1 MALDLKKLDG
11 IGWQENGQAVL
22 SGMALAMLRRLDR
35 LFLLWAGECGA
46 EEYRFPT
53 FIEAGQLHKL
63 DYFRSFPHLVT
74 FPVALDT
81 SPEHLKE
88 FSRSAVIDEA
98 GVVQLG
104 KCAPVREVLTP
115 AACYHFYVLFQ
126 GTELKTARNLTT
138 VATCFRREAYYRP
151 LERQWNFTMREIVR
165 IGAAEEVKDFLA
177 DYRARIE
184 RFLSDIGLPVAWEN
198 ATDPFF
204 DPSRNPKFLA
214 QKLEP
219 VKTEMV
225 FGGALAIGSI
235 NFHRNFFGETFDMR
249 RNGEAAFSGC
259 VAFGVE
265 RWLYAFLSRFGP
277 DERSWPSVL
286 RSHGSAGD
294 LANDK

>member
-35 LFLLWAGECGA
+35 LFLRWAGECGA

-126 GTELKTARNLTT
+126 GASLESSLYLTT

-151 LERQWNFTMREIVR
+151 LERQWNFTMREIVC
-165 IGAAEEVKDFLA
+165 IGTAEEVKEFLA
-177 DYRARIE
+177 SHRARLE
-184 RFLSDIGLPVAWEN
+184 RFFSEIDLPIAWEN

-204 DPSRNPKFLA
+204 DPSRNPKFIA
-214 QKLEP
+214 QKLDP
-219 VKTEMV
+219 VKTEIV
-225 FGGALAIGSI
+225 FGGELAIGSI
-235 NFHRNFFGETFDMR
+235 NFHRNFFGETFGIR
-249 RNGEAAFSGC
+249 REGEAAFSGC

-265 RWLYAFLSRFGP
+265 RWLFALLSRFGP
-277 DERSWPSVL
+277 DNLRVL
-286 RSHGSAGD
+286 ES
-294 LANDK
+294 LW

>member
-98 GVVQLG
+98 GVVQLC
-104 KCAPVREVLTP
+104 KCAPLRDVLTP
-115 AACYHFYVLFQ
+115 AASYPSYPIFQ
-126 GTELKTARNLTT
+126 GTEPHA
-138 VATCFRREAYYRP
+138 
-151 LERQWNFTMREIVR
+151 
-165 IGAAEEVKDFLA
+165 G
-177 DYRARIE
+177 
-184 RFLSDIGLPVAWEN
+184 
-198 ATDPFF
+198 
-204 DPSRNPKFLA
+204 
-214 QKLEP
+214 
-219 VKTEMV
+219 
-225 FGGALAIGSI
+225 
-235 NFHRNFFGETFDMR
+235 
-249 RNGEAAFSGC
+249 
-259 VAFGVE
+259 
-265 RWLYAFLSRFGP
+265 
-277 DERSWPSVL
+277 
-286 RSHGSAGD
+286 GD
-294 LANDK
+294 LLTLARPFLRTPSYP